1 MALLFPKRIK
11 YRKAFRG
18 KRGGIAK
25 GGTALAF
32 GEFGL
37 KALEA
42 GWVTAAQ
49 IESCR
54 VAISRSLSRGG
65 KAWVRLFP
73 DKPVTTHGQEKP
85 MGAGKGLVDHWVA
98 VVKRGR
104 VLFEV
109 DGIPELLARETFRL
123 AACKLPVRTKMI
135 SRKREDAGG

>member
-1 MALLFPKRIK
+1 MALLLPKRVK

-18 KRGGIAK
+18 KRRGAAK
-25 GGTALAF
+25 GGVRLAF

-37 KALEA
+37 KALEN

-49 IESCR
+49 IEACR
-54 VAISRSLSRGG
+54 VTISRSLTRGG
-65 KAWVRLFP
+65 KMWLRIFP

-104 VLFEV
+104 ILFEV
-109 DGIPELLARETFRL
+109 SGIPELAARETFRM
-123 AACKLPVRTKMI
+123 AACKLPLS
-135 SRKREDAGG
+135 SRMVTRKDEG

>member
-18 KRGGIAK
+18 KRRGVAK
-25 GGTALAF
+25 GGSRLAF

-37 KALEA
+37 KAIEN
-42 GWVTAAQ
+42 GWITAAQ

-65 KAWVRLFP
+65 KMWLRVFP

-85 MGAGKGLVDHWVA
+85 MGAGKGMVDHWVA

-104 VLFEV
+104 ILFEV
-109 DGIPELLARETFRL
+109 DGIPELAAKETFRV
-123 AACKLPVRTKMI
+123 AACKLPLRSSLV
-135 SRKREDAGG
+135 SRKMG

>member
-1 MALLFPKRIK
+1 MSLLLPKRIK

-18 KRGGIAK
+18 KCRGAAK
-25 GGTALAF
+25 GGTRLAF

-37 KALEA
+37 RALEN
-42 GWVTAAQ
+42 GWITAAQ

-65 KAWVRLFP
+65 KVWLRIFP

-104 VLFEV
+104 ILFEV
-109 DGIPELLARETFRL
+109 DGIPELLAKDTFRV
-123 AACKLPVRTKMI
+123 AACKLPLKSRFV
-135 SRKREDAGG
+135 SRKDEVTG